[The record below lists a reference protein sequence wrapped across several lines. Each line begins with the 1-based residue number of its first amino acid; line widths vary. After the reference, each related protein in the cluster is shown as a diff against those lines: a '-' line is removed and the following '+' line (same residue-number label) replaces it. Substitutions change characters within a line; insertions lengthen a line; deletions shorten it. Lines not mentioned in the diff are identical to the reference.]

1 MPINPNNYT
10 AHRMSGGMPNDASTR
25 VNDILIESQKMIYAP
40 PSREK
45 SKQTVR
51 SPLLEKN
58 NGKGSNIAVSAAAD
72 EYAQPV
78 PTTTANMYP
87 SQNSGGT
94 AGGQRKKQTGQQL
107 MGGVPVGKFQPNQTG
122 GRQ

>member
-1 MPINPNNYT
+1 
-10 AHRMSGGMPNDASTR
+10 MSGGMPNDASTR

-58 NGKGSNIAVSAAAD
+58 NNGKGSNIAVATTTQAD
-72 EYAQPV
+72 EYA
-78 PTTTANMYP
+78 
-87 SQNSGGT
+87 
-94 AGGQRKKQTGQQL
+94 
-107 MGGVPVGKFQPNQTG
+107 
-122 GRQ
+122 